1 MGFLIVLTLIVE
13 ASVLMYLEYK
23 AWETLF
29 TPLSFLLLP
38 YIAVLLISI
47 AMSGNAG
54 FVEFYYPSITIWI
67 VGLICFAAPDYML
80 AGYARK
86 HVRYDIGTEITEGP
100 IPRIFVLIG
109 VFLIL
114 LFSYRLLSTIRAS
127 HFIIGSDEFAEE
139 FAGFGFW
146 GHLKRF
152 CSVMLMLYI
161 YYLDRNH
168 RWLWLFII
176 ALFVINVINM
186 VKGTMIIPCV
196 TGVMLRLAA
205 GKMKITARFLG
216 ILMLSAVGV
225 FFITFLL
232 AIVVVNKME
241 VNDKIILWIFQRFV
255 HYFSSGTLGLSVDM
269 QMGFPDRGPF
279 TVIWTP
285 FINIINQITGNGEIL
300 SPVNPT
306 FHFTGISLTHVRTVF
321 GTLYIYTNHL
331 QFCLYSFGLGFFSYF
346 LKLMTSRYRN
356 VYLNTVFY
364 YFCALLA
371 MGWFEFYF
379 FHLDIIEIP
388 VMIFLLYIMDRVLVE
403 KSFTV
408 VQGIES

>member
-1 MGFLIVLTLIVE
+1 MGFLIVLTLVVE
-13 ASVLMYLEYK
+13 SCVLLYMEHK
-23 AWETLF
+23 AWKTLF
-29 TPLSFLLLP
+29 TPLSFLLIP
-38 YIAVLLISI
+38 YIVVLFISI

-67 VGLICFAAPDYML
+67 IGLLCFAAPDFFF
-80 AGYARK
+80 ARYASEYGSCNVK
-86 HVRYDIGTEITEGP
+86 TDIVEEQ
-100 IPRIFVLIG
+100 IPRIFVIIGLLLIMM
-109 VFLIL
+109 
-114 LFSYRLLSTIRAS
+114 FSYRLLSTVRSS
-127 HFIIGSDEFAEE
+127 HYLIGSDEFAEE

-161 YYLDRNH
+161 YYLDRSR
-168 RWLWLFII
+168 RWLWFFII
-176 ALFVINVINM
+176 ALFVVNVINM

-205 GKMKITARFLG
+205 GKMRITARFLAVL
-216 ILMLSAVGV
+216 ILSSVGV

-306 FHFTGISLTHVRTVF
+306 FHFTGISLTNVRTIF

-346 LKLMTSRYRN
+346 LKMMTLRYRN
-356 VYLNTVFY
+356 IYLNTVFY

-388 VMIFLLYIMDRVLVE
+388 VMVFILYLTDRILVN
-403 KSFTV
+403 KNFTA
-408 VQGIES
+408 VQDIRV